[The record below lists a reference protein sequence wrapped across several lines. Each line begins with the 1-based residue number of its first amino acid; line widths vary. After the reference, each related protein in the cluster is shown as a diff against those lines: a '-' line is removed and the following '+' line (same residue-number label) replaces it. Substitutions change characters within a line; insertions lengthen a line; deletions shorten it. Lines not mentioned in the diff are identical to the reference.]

1 MKAWAARESWA
12 AERMKSKMAVTKK
25 TFGTLADGRVVD
37 LYTIQNASG
46 AKVSI
51 QTLGGGIQSIYV
63 PDRSGVLGDVVL
75 GFDAPQPYT
84 DPDLGYQGLLVGP
97 VANRIKYH
105 SFELDGVT
113 YDLPNNQGAWT
124 LHSGGR
130 FSFNLWQAEISG
142 DNSVTVSFFSPDGE
156 DGFPGDFKMQVQ
168 YTFSDDNVLRLDYTA
183 TSTKKTF
190 VNMTNHSYFNLSG
203 RAGTTIESHDLMI
216 AADYCTETDGD
227 QLPTG
232 KLFPVSGTPMDFT
245 TLHKVGDKIDEPFSQ
260 LIDGIGYDN
269 NYCLRKPGRTF
280 GLCARLEEET
290 SGRVMEV
297 WTDLPGVQLYCGGWL
312 EKAGSPGKASNG
324 AVTYR
329 RGLALE
335 TQFYP
340 DTPHNPN
347 FPPAIM
353 QPGEAFTTAT
363 EFRFGVRS

>member
-1 MKAWAARESWA
+1 MS
-12 AERMKSKMAVTKK
+12 VTKK

-46 AKVSI
+46 ASVSI
-51 QTLGGGIQSIYV
+51 QTLGGGIQSIFV
-63 PDRSGVLGDVVL
+63 PDRDGKLGDVVL
-75 GFDAPQPYT
+75 GFDEPQPYT

-97 VANRIKYH
+97 VANRIRSH
-105 SFELDGVT
+105 SFEIDGVT
-113 YDLPNNQGAWT
+113 YDLPNNQGTWT

-130 FSFNLWQAEISG
+130 FSFNLWQAEVSG
-142 DNSVTVSFFSPDGE
+142 ENSVTVSFFSPDGE
-156 DGFPGDFKMQVQ
+156 DGFPGDFKMTVK

-183 TSTKKTF
+183 NCTKKTF

-203 RAGTTIESHDLMI
+203 LPGATIEGHDLMI

-227 QLPTG
+227 QLTTG
-232 KLFPVSGTPMDFT
+232 KLLPVAGTPMDFT
-245 TLHKVGDKIDEPFSQ
+245 ALHKVGDMIDEPSSQ
-260 LIDGIGYDN
+260 LIEGIGYDN

-280 GLCARLEEET
+280 GLCARVEEET
-290 SGRVMEV
+290 SGRVLEV
-297 WTDLPGVQLYCGGWL
+297 YTDLPGVQLYCGGWL
-312 EKAGSPGKASNG
+312 ARSGNPGKASNG

-340 DTPHNPN
+340 DTPHHDN
-347 FPPAIM
+347 FPPALM

-363 EFRFGVRS
+363 EFRFSVRS